1 LAGLAPFED
10 QLIHQRPAGLY
21 MFLDELLCALDA
33 LAHAGDAK
41 LMVMEAQDELVAR
54 SDSKRL
60 TNGSGYDN
68 PSVLIDAG
76 PYLWH
81 VTFQANDMLARDDTL
96 LLRNA
101 DPSSA

>member
-1 LAGLAPFED
+1 LAGLAPFGD
-10 QLIHQRPAGLY
+10 QLIHQGPAGLY
-21 MFLDELLCALDA
+21 MFMDELLRALDA

-41 LMVMEAQDELVAR
+41 LIVVEAEDEFVAR
-54 SDSKRL
+54 SNPQRL